1 MIADLL
7 PLLLSALGPLG
18 VLLGDHSGTSI
29 ALRKRLFDGTLG
41 GALEVK
47 LFK

>member
-18 VLLGDHSGTSI
+18 DHSGTFI